1 MKRIFLCSL
10 FLLLLAASNWAN
22 ASDQNLL
29 IPDDEISNGEI
40 NESALVLALAG
51 EPSGELTQAEVDGLL
66 FMIEEE
72 KLAGDVYSSL
82 NEVWNLRVF
91 DNIGRA
97 EQTHQVAVE
106 TLLERYSLAVPA
118 KPAGEFSNE
127 TLQSLYNDLVSRGE
141 ASLEEALRVGAAI
154 EEIDILDL
162 QERMAQ
168 TDWEDILLVYSNL
181 KRGSENH
188 LRAFVNNLERRG
200 IEYSPEHL
208 SQEEYDGII
217 SG

>member
-1 MKRIFLCSL
+1 MMKMLILSFS
-10 FLLLLAASNWAN
+10 LLLISAMNTVY
-22 ASDQNLL
+22 ASDQDLMVV
-29 IPDDEISNGEI
+29 DENQTTAV
-40 NESALVLALAG
+40 NETALSLALAG
-51 EPSGELTQAEVDGLL
+51 EASGALTFQEEEGLL
-66 FMIEEE
+66 FMAEEE
-72 KLAGDVYSSL
+72 KLAGDVYSAL

-97 EQTHQVAVE
+97 EQTHQAAVE

-162 QERMAQ
+162 QERIAQ
-168 TDWEDILLVYSNL
+168 TDREDILLVYSNL

-208 SQEEYDGII
+208 SQEEYDEII

>member
-1 MKRIFLCSL
+1 MMKMLILSFS
-10 FLLLLAASNWAN
+10 LLLISAMNTVY
-22 ASDQNLL
+22 ASDQDLMVV
-29 IPDDEISNGEI
+29 DENQTTAV
-40 NESALVLALAG
+40 NETALSLALAG
-51 EPSGELTQAEVDGLL
+51 EASGALTFQEEEGLL
-66 FMIEEE
+66 FMAEEE

-97 EQTHQVAVE
+97 EQTHQAAVE

-168 TDWEDILLVYSNL
+168 TDREDILLVYSNL

-208 SQEEYDGII
+208 SQEEYDEII

>member
-1 MKRIFLCSL
+1 M
-10 FLLLLAASNWAN
+10 NTVY
-22 ASDQNLL
+22 ASDQDLMVV
-29 IPDDEISNGEI
+29 DENQTTAV
-40 NESALVLALAG
+40 NETALSLAL
-51 EPSGELTQAEVDGLL
+51 SGEASGALTFQEEDGLL
-66 FMIEEE
+66 FMAEEE
-72 KLAGDVYSSL
+72 KLAGDVYSAL

-97 EQTHQVAVE
+97 EQTHQAAVE

-118 KPAGEFSNE
+118 KLAGEFSNE

-168 TDWEDILLVYSNL
+168 TDREDILLVYSNL
-181 KRGSENH
+181 RRGSENH

>member
-1 MKRIFLCSL
+1 MMKMLILSL
-10 FLLLLAASNWAN
+10 GLLLISAMNTVY
-22 ASDQNLL
+22 ASDQDLMVV
-29 IPDDEISNGEI
+29 DENQTTAV
-40 NESALVLALAG
+40 NETALSLALAG
-51 EPSGELTQAEVDGLL
+51 EASGALTFQEEEGLL
-66 FMIEEE
+66 FMAEEE

-97 EQTHQVAVE
+97 EQTHQAAVE

-168 TDWEDILLVYSNL
+168 TDREDILLVYSNL

-208 SQEEYDGII
+208 SQEEYDEII

>member
-1 MKRIFLCSL
+1 MMKMLILSFS
-10 FLLLLAASNWAN
+10 LLLISAMNTVY
-22 ASDQNLL
+22 ASDQDLMVV
-29 IPDDEISNGEI
+29 DENQTTAV
-40 NESALVLALAG
+40 NETALSLALAG
-51 EPSGELTQAEVDGLL
+51 EASGALTFQEEEGLL
-66 FMIEEE
+66 FMAEEE
-72 KLAGDVYSSL
+72 KLAGDVYSAL

-97 EQTHQVAVE
+97 EQTHQAAVE

-127 TLQSLYNDLVSRGE
+127 TLQSLYNDLVSRGGL
-141 ASLEEALRVGAAI
+141 SVEEALRVGAAI

-200 IEYSPEHL
+200 MDSSPEHL
-208 SQEEYDGII
+208 SQEEYDEIF